1 MTTDRTSRSVV
12 DALLHGGLL
21 DPAREGEALRIVAT
35 TLTGPGEDR
44 APAPVR
50 RRMAEIAG
58 YVGAAFVVGAAI
70 LFLST
75 TWAELSLGE
84 QVGLLLGSAAVLA
97 VAGAGFVANGGGRA
111 LVAAPQEAVKRRLS
125 SVLLTAA
132 AGCTAFAVGLLLTDA
147 LANEELAVMLA
158 ALTGL
163 AVVLVGYLVA
173 PTTVG
178 QLGAAVAAF
187 AMIPSGLGSLHTDS
201 TSAVPFGLLVL
212 GLGAA
217 WLVAAER
224 GWWHE
229 QLPARMIGCV
239 LALLGA
245 QIPVFDDLSWV
256 GYVLT
261 ALVAAAAFATY
272 VVRRAWPYLATGVV
286 ALTLAVP
293 EALDDWFGGSLGA
306 AGILLATGVTLL
318 VAALAGLRLRQE
330 VQEAHGV

>member
-1 MTTDRTSRSVV
+1 
-12 DALLHGGLL
+12 
-21 DPAREGEALRIVAT
+21 
-35 TLTGPGEDR
+35 
-44 APAPVR
+44 
-50 RRMAEIAG
+50 MAEIAG

-75 TWAELSLGE
+75 SWAELSLGE

-97 VAGAGFVANGGGRA
+97 VAGAGFVASAGGRA
-111 LVAAPQEAVKRRLS
+111 AVATPTESVKRRLS

-212 GLGAA
+212 GLGAG